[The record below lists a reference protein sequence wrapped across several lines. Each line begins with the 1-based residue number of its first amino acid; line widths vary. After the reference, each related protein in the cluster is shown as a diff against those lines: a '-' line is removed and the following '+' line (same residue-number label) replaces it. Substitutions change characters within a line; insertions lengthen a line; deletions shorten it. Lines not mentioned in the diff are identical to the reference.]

1 MKHSDSE
8 RLQKILRYG
17 EEINEEIRTRSISKE
32 QLLSDRF
39 IQWALTTP
47 LYNIGE
53 HTYGLSQELTARY
66 SDVPWKKVAGLRH
79 RLVHNYDDTNWLI
92 IAEVVFADLPQYM
105 EQIRDILADIVS
117 RAE

>member
-1 MKHSDSE
+1 MRRSE
-8 RLQKILRYG
+8 PVVFQK
-17 EEINEEIRTRSISKE
+17 NKCS
-32 QLLSDRF
+32 
-39 IQWALTTP
+39 LT
-47 LYNIGE
+47 
-53 HTYGLSQELTARY
+53 GLS
-66 SDVPWKKVAGLRH
+66 SGH

>member
-1 MKHSDSE
+1 M
-8 RLQKILRYG
+8 G
-17 EEINEEIRTRSISKE
+17 
-32 QLLSDRF
+32 
-39 IQWALTTP
+39 QWALTTP

-53 HTYGLSQELTARY
+53 HAYGLSQELTARY

-105 EQIRDILADIVS
+105 EQIRDILADIAS